1 MSAEEHDHDQ
11 VEPVSQ
17 TQPVSPAQPVSR
29 TEQVGGAQPGRQR
42 PRSAWL
48 GSRRFAVLAGVI
60 TVGLLTGAGVA
71 FATTGSPAHP
81 ATPGAATAAT
91 PAPSSSAPSSSA
103 PSPAPSF
110 RVPLPHRFPFR
121 PGMIP
126 GFAGPLGLAGPFG
139 AIHGQYVAPKSGGGY
154 QTIAFQNG
162 KVTAVSGR
170 SITLRSVDGYTHTYV
185 VNSATTVNAQRGG
198 ISSIKTGNEA
208 VVRATVSGST
218 TTAAQI
224 TDLSLLQKNIHH
236 FFGNWPPGKNMKTAI
251 P

>member
-17 TQPVSPAQPVSR
+17 TPPVSPAQPVSQ
-29 TEQVGGAQPGRQR
+29 TEPLGGAQPGKQR
-42 PRSAWL
+42 LRSAWL

-60 TVGLLTGAGVA
+60 AVGLLTGAGVA

-91 PAPSSSAPSSSA
+91 PSPSSSA

-110 RVPLPHRFPFR
+110 RLPLPHRFPFR

-162 KVTAVSGR
+162 KVTAVSGT
-170 SITLRSVDGYTHTYV
+170 SITLRSADGYTHTYV
-185 VNSATTVNAQRGG
+185 VNSSTTVNAQRGG
-198 ISSIKTGNEA
+198 ISSIKTGNEV

-224 TDLSLLQKNIHH
+224 TDLSVLQKDIHH
-236 FFGNWPPGKNMKTAI
+236 FFGNWPGKNAKTAT

>member
-17 TQPVSPAQPVSR
+17 TPPVSPAQPVSQ
-29 TEQVGGAQPGRQR
+29 TEPLGGAQPGKQR
-42 PRSAWL
+42 LRSAWL

-60 TVGLLTGAGVA
+60 AVGLLTGAGVA
-71 FATTGSPAHP
+71 FATTGSPARP

-91 PAPSSSAPSSSA
+91 PSPSSSA

-121 PGMIP
+121 PGMMP

-139 AIHGQYVAPKSGGGY
+139 AIHGQYVAPKPGGGY
-154 QTIAFQNG
+154 QTIDVQTG
-162 KVTAVSGR
+162 KVTAVSST
-170 SITLRSVDGYTHTYV
+170 SITLRSADGYTHTYAV
-185 VNSATTVNAQRGG
+185 TSSTMVNAQRGG
-198 ISSIKTGNEA
+198 ISSIKTGNE
-208 VVRATVSGST
+208 VSVRATVSGGT
-218 TTAAQI
+218 ATAAQI
-224 TDLSLLQKNIHH
+224 IDLSLLQQGARH
-236 FFGNWPPGKNMKTAI
+236 FFGSWPGANSKPAI

>member
-17 TQPVSPAQPVSR
+17 TPPVSPAQPVSQ
-29 TEQVGGAQPGRQR
+29 TEPLGGAQPGKQR
-42 PRSAWL
+42 LRSAWL

-60 TVGLLTGAGVA
+60 AVGLLTGAGVA

-91 PAPSSSAPSSSA
+91 PSPSSSA

-121 PGMIP
+121 PGMMP

-162 KVTAVSGR
+162 KVTAVSST

-185 VNSATTVNAQRGG
+185 VNSSTTVNAQRGG
-198 ISSIKTGNEA
+198 ISSIKTGNEV

-224 TDLSLLQKNIHH
+224 IDLSVLQKDIHH
-236 FFGNWPPGKNMKTAI
+236 FFGNWPGSKTKTAI